1 MYLSRS
7 EDRLHGYGGLPAVA
21 EGIKKGIEGYQQV
34 RDFFSSGG
42 FKADRYI
49 GKYTPNPRPAGVQ
62 PAKCVRKLRIATYPR
77 VMGYPGAPQFRD
89 DSFLFKLEYE
99 YDGRNLLGVRILPQ
113 EKGSSTLYKST
124 LEIHF
129 NDVPLDLQEDP
140 VAHIRFYIT
149 GTFEKWDPI
158 SNDRY
163 AIEGTLDIRAD
174 GSATVS
180 LTSDDNMV
188 RADPISNSCQVITP
202 KIEIPKIPVPR
213 HYELTVF
220 FAREGLWKLRD
231 GEADKIANWYW
242 GRDPALKGLPQSTR
256 NKIES
261 GQLKIVVEGYASTTK
276 GTQFN
281 LDLSKKRA
289 NTVKAVLVIA
299 GDKAQDNIIIFPFGE
314 WKAGTPDEVA
324 DPKERRARITVDDLE
339 WI

>member
-1 MYLSRS
+1 MYLSS
-7 EDRLHGYGGLPAVA
+7 PEDRLQGYGGLPAAA
-21 EGIKKGIEGYQQV
+21 EAVGKGIEAYEKF
-34 RDFFSSGG
+34 REFISSGG

-49 GKYTPNPRPAGVQ
+49 GKYTPNPRPPGVQ
-62 PAKCVRKLRIATYPR
+62 PAKCVRKLRIATYTRPMLR
-77 VMGYPGAPQFRD
+77 GAPQFRD

-113 EKGSSTLYKST
+113 EKGSSTLNKST

-140 VAHIRFYIT
+140 VAHIRFYIN
-149 GTFEKWDPI
+149 GTYELWDPI

-163 AIEGTLDIRAD
+163 GIEGTLDVRAD
-174 GSATVS
+174 GRAEVV
-180 LTSDDNMV
+180 LKSDDDMV
-188 RADPISNSCQVITP
+188 RADPMPNICQIITA

-220 FAREGLWKLRD
+220 FAREGLRKLRD
-231 GEADKIANWYW
+231 GEADKIASWYW

-276 GTQFN
+276 GKQFN
-281 LDLSKKRA
+281 LDLSQKRA
-289 NTVKAVLVIA
+289 DAVKAVLRIA
-299 GDKAQDNIIIFPFGE
+299 GDKAIISTFPFGE

-324 DPKERRARITVDDLE
+324 DPRERRARITVDDIE
-339 WI
+339 WR